1 MFYYLISK
9 SSYLKES
16 NDKYIHVLI
25 YGTISYIILHA
36 LLNSRTNKF
45 KHLENYFWSIFS
57 IDCISI
63 YSQLKNDSTLNS
75 GVAINTRQKNAI
87 KKKDDKIDNKID
99 ISENANKLNL
109 KQDLTKLTKKLSNL
123 NQNITKT
130 QEAKVNNLNN
140 NKNNNLIKNNIN
152 HIDTETN
159 FTPNNTNTEIKAAN
173 EADTMDLSNLSNL
186 SLNIT
191 DKNQNQI
198 LPDHNNNL
206 NNNLDNKVNNINNP
220 NHNHSVS
227 KNDYD
232 IDINK
237 DIKNINNMIEN
248 SNKTKNII
256 SLDTSDEDED
266 ETDLGS
272 DIDINQFENSL

>member
-63 YSQLKNDSTLNS
+63 YSELKNDSSLNS

-87 KKKDDKIDNKID
+87 KKKDNKID

-140 NKNNNLIKNNIN
+140 KNNNLIKNNIN
-152 HIDTETN
+152 NIDTETN
-159 FTPNNTNTEIKAAN
+159 FTPINTNTEIKAAN

-186 SLNIT
+186 SLNIN
-191 DKNQNQI
+191 DKTQNQM
-198 LPDHNNNL
+198 LPDQHNNL
-206 NNNLDNKVNNINNP
+206 NNNLDNSVNKVNNINNL
-220 NHNHSVS
+220 NHNPSIS

-237 DIKNINNMIEN
+237 DIKNINNMIES

-256 SLDTSDEDED
+256 SLDTSDEDEDED